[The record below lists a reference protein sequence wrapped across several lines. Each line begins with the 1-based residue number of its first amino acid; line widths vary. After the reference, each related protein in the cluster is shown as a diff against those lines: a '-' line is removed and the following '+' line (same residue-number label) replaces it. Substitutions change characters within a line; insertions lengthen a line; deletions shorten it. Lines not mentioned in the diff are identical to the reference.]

1 MQSLTIKKKIKLL
14 QETAETTR
22 DYLEIAQLD
31 FNGSPYSINSALI
44 YTTPLTKLLEGTYT
58 VNGNHLQF
66 LTGPDIEKKLML
78 VINENPLF
86 PFSYY
91 ALAYCLQ
98 KRDDKDWVVY
108 ANKAV
113 EILKKTT
120 TIPNHNSNHD
130 KVLKELLDE
139 LDKLK

>member
-86 PFSYY
+86 PFVTMPSYWLY
-91 ALAYCLQ
+91 
-98 KRDDKDWVVY
+98 KKGDD
-108 ANKAV
+108 
-113 EILKKTT
+113 
-120 TIPNHNSNHD
+120 
-130 KVLKELLDE
+130 
-139 LDKLK
+139 